1 MNRKLYRVSD
11 LMFMDVIDTHVAE
24 KQGKQGCSQMVVD
37 HSRDGTEDHVQL
49 GNREKLV
56 SLKEAEL
63 LLQKVTSGQAT
74 EETSNGE
81 LSCTLHEG

>member
-1 MNRKLYRVSD
+1 
-11 LMFMDVIDTHVAE
+11 
-24 KQGKQGCSQMVVD
+24 MVVD
-37 HSRDGTEDHVQL
+37 NSGDGSEDHVQL

-56 SLKEAEL
+56 SLEEAEL

-81 LSCTLHEG
+81 LSRTLHEG